1 MAQFDCPNCGH
12 TQVVDDKHLGKQAS
26 CPKCK
31 TKGEV
36 VSSGFLGSFSP
47 PTLSQRCSVLATD
60 GGPLGIVSPRWVRT
74 DLLINKKSS
83 LRRKAWAMNDDSME
97 VRFIEAPEVAA
108 VNVSPDERLDLAY
121 ESRYS
126 LQCLDTAL
134 RAIEVRYLL
143 FDLWGDCL
151 TCLSATAT
159 QNLDAGDTL
168 YRNNVWSVSIRSEME
183 DFFSSF
189 AYVARV
195 LTAKNQ
201 ILTCDSRAIVAEVAS
216 LSARVTEPDLK
227 PRASSLSE

>member
-1 MAQFDCPNCGH
+1 
-12 TQVVDDKHLGKQAS
+12 
-26 CPKCK
+26 
-31 TKGEV
+31 
-36 VSSGFLGSFSP
+36 
-47 PTLSQRCSVLATD
+47 
-60 GGPLGIVSPRWVRT
+60 
-74 DLLINKKSS
+74 
-83 LRRKAWAMNDDSME
+83 MNDDSME